1 MEEIQFHAKE
11 SCSEFAKILTR
22 SQSRTSPQAAWLTSH
37 RRNKPRHTRS
47 CYYWRPM
54 TLHSSL
60 LRLPCL
66 FGLCF
71 WLTIQSVSSPSVSN
85 GKSESANAKPIVHFT
100 DVAQKAGLTTPVIFG
115 GETKKK
121 YIIET
126 TGTGVAIF
134 DYDND
139 GWPDIF
145 VVNGTTLETL
155 PTSKAPTSHLYR
167 NNHDGTFTD
176 VTAKAGLI
184 HTGWGQ
190 GVCVG
195 DYDNDGFEDLYVTY
209 YGKNVLYHNNGNGTF
224 SDVSEKAKVA
234 GNGKAWG
241 TGCAFVDYD
250 RDGKLDLFVA
260 NYVDFDLSTTPAPGE
275 RPSCMWKGVAV
286 MCGPRGLPWA
296 KNILYHNL
304 GNGTFEDVTAKARID
319 QTNGHYAFSV
329 STLDYDDDGW
339 PDIYVACDSTASI
352 LYHNNRDGTFTDVAV
367 VSGAAFNDDG
377 REQAGMGSTV
387 ADYDGDGKL
396 DLFKT
401 NFSDDTSTLYRNNGD
416 GTFDDKTFP
425 AGFGLNTQYLGWGVA
440 FFDFDNDG
448 WPDLLLV
455 NGHVYPE
462 VDSQHLG
469 SNFKEPRI
477 LYHNNGNGTFTDI
490 SSSAGPAITA
500 VSSSR
505 GLAVGDLWNDGRMSA
520 VVSNMNAP
528 PSLLV
533 NDVRNGNHWITFRAI
548 GVKSN
553 RDGIGARITVKAGAR
568 TLVDEVRSGSSYIS
582 NNAMR
587 VHFGLGS
594 ATKVDW
600 IQVRWPS
607 GLVERF
613 ENLSADSIHTLKE
626 GSGKIEVTK

>member
-1 MEEIQFHAKE
+1 
-11 SCSEFAKILTR
+11 
-22 SQSRTSPQAAWLTSH
+22 
-37 RRNKPRHTRS
+37 
-47 CYYWRPM
+47 M
-54 TLHSSL
+54 TLHFSSL
-60 LRLPCL
+60 R
-66 FGLCF
+66 FLCF
-71 WLTIQSVSSPSVSN
+71 LGLGAWLSVQSTSTPSVRT
-85 GKSESANAKPIVHFT
+85 GKSEKANARPIVHFT
-100 DVAQKAGLTTPVIFG
+100 DVAQKAGLTTPVVFG
-115 GETKKK
+115 GEKTKK

-145 VVNGTTLETL
+145 VVNGTTLEAL
-155 PTSKAPTSHLYR
+155 PKSSAPTSHLYR

-176 VTAKAGLI
+176 VTEKAGLT

-209 YGKNVLYHNNGNGTF
+209 YGKNVLYHNNGDGTF
-224 SDVSEKAKVA
+224 TEASEKAHVA
-234 GNGKAWG
+234 GTGKAWG

-250 RDGKLDLFVA
+250 LDGKLDLFVA
-260 NYVDFDLSTTPAPGE
+260 NYVDYDSATALAPGE
-275 RPSCMWKGVAV
+275 RPSCMWKGVPV
-286 MCGPRGLPWA
+286 MCGPRGLPGA
-296 KNILYHNL
+296 RNILYHNL
-304 GNGTFEDVTAKARID
+304 GNGVFEDITAKARID
-319 QTNGHYAFSV
+319 QTNGHYSFSV
-329 STLDYDDDGW
+329 STFDYDDDGW

-367 VSGAAFNDDG
+367 VAGAAFNDDG

-387 ADYDGDGKL
+387 GDYDGDGKL

-425 AGFGLNTQYLGWGVA
+425 AGFGLNTQYLGWGVT
-440 FFDFDNDG
+440 FVDVDNDG

-469 SNFKEPRI
+469 SNFKEPKI

-490 SSSAGPAITA
+490 SANAGPGITA

-505 GLAVGDLWNDGRMSA
+505 GLAAGDLWNDGRMSA
-520 VVSNMNAP
+520 VISNMNAP
-528 PSLLV
+528 PMLLV
-533 NDVRNGNHWITFRAI
+533 NDVHNGNHWIAFHTI
-548 GVKSN
+548 GSKSN
-553 RDGIGARITVKAGAR
+553 RDGIGAKITVKAGTR
-568 TLVDEVRSGSSYIS
+568 TFVDEVRSGSSYIS
-582 NNAMR
+582 NNDMR

-594 ATKVDW
+594 TAKIDSV
-600 IQVRWPS
+600 QVRWPS
-607 GLVERF
+607 GLLERF
-613 ENLSADSIHTLKE
+613 ENLSVDSIHKLRE
-626 GSGKIEVTK
+626 GSGAPANSAMREP

>member
-1 MEEIQFHAKE
+1 MTFYSAFVRLL
-11 SCSEFAKILTR
+11 CLLGLC
-22 SQSRTSPQAAWLTSH
+22 AWLS
-37 RRNKPRHTRS
+37 
-47 CYYWRPM
+47 
-54 TLHSSL
+54 LHL
-60 LRLPCL
+60 AVPWNALPD
-66 FGLCF
+66 GPQN
-71 WLTIQSVSSPSVSN
+71 T
-85 GKSESANAKPIVHFT
+85 KAKPLTHFT
-100 DVAQKAGLTTPVIFG
+100 DIAQKAGITTPVIFG
-115 GETKKK
+115 GENTKK

-145 VVNGTTLETL
+145 VVNGTKLDGLPPGKTLM
-155 PTSKAPTSHLYR
+155 SHLYH

-176 VTAKAGLI
+176 VTEKAGLT
-184 HTGWGQ
+184 HPGWGQ

-195 DYDNDGFEDLYVTY
+195 DYDNDGWEDVYVTY

-224 SDVSEKAKVA
+224 TDVSEKAHVE
-234 GNGKAWG
+234 GTGKAWG

-250 RDGKLDLFVA
+250 RDGKLDLMVA
-260 NYVDFDLSTTPAPGE
+260 NYVDYDSATALAPGE
-275 RPSCMWKGVAV
+275 RPSCMWKGVPV

-296 KNILYHNL
+296 RNILYRNL
-304 GNGTFEDVTAKARID
+304 GNGTFEDVTAKAHID

-329 STLDYDDDGW
+329 STFDYDDDGW

-352 LYHNNRDGTFTDVAV
+352 LYHNNHDGTFTDVAV
-367 VSGAAFNDDG
+367 TAGAAFNDDG

-387 ADYDGDGKL
+387 ADYDGAGKL

-425 AGFGLNTQYLGWGVA
+425 AGFGLNTQYLGWGVM
-440 FFDFDNDG
+440 FLDVDNDG

-469 SNFKEPRI
+469 SNFREPRI

-490 SSSAGPAITA
+490 SAAAGPGITA

-520 VVSNMNAP
+520 VVSNMNAL

-533 NDVRNGNHWITFRAI
+533 NDVRNGNHWIGFHAV

-553 RDGIGARITVKAGAR
+553 RDGIGAKITVKAGAR

-582 NNAMR
+582 NSDMR
-587 VHFGLGS
+587 VHFGLG
-594 ATKVDW
+594 AAAKIERV
-600 IQVRWPS
+600 QVRWPS
-607 GLVERF
+607 GLLEEF
-613 ENLSADSIHTLKE
+613 GSLSVDAMHTLKE
-626 GSGKIEVTK
+626 DSGTPVVAGPRKN